1 MKVIHSIHELEL
13 ARAQLGDAQV
23 GLVPTMG
30 ALHPGHLSLVEIA
43 NKLTDVVVLSIF
55 VNPLQFGPEEDYAR
69 YPRPLQ
75 QDLEA
80 CEKAGVEIVFN
91 PGVNDL
97 FPAARQ
103 VSVQAGPLGTV
114 FEGAARPSH
123 FDGMLTVVLKL
134 LNLVQPTIAL
144 FGRKDAQQLAS
155 VKRMV
160 TDLNVDVEIV
170 PAPIVRESD
179 GLAMSSR
186 NQYLSPPDRQSAQA
200 IWRALKA
207 ASGEVSASAARRT
220 ALEVLDQAA
229 LGNPNFVLD
238 YAEVVDPDTFAVLDD
253 EDSGP
258 ALLAAAAMVGG
269 TRLIDN
275 VELTLAAPAEDE
287 DDTADNRVGAARP

>member
-43 NKLTDVVVLSIF
+43 RKLTDVVVLSIF

-103 VSVQAGPLGTV
+103 VSVQAGSLGAV
-114 FEGAARPSH
+114 FEGASRPGH

-170 PAPIVRESD
+170 PAPIVREAD

-200 IWRALKA
+200 LWRALKA
-207 ASGEVSASAARRT
+207 ASGEVTASAARRT

-229 LGNPNFVLD
+229 LDNPNFVLD

-258 ALLAAAAMVGG
+258 ALLAAAALVGT

-275 VELTLAAPAEDE
+275 VELTLAAPTE
-287 DDTADNRVGAARP
+287 DDSADNRVGAARTS